1 MIISGRVQNVGFRY
15 NTRKT
20 AENYQISG
28 FVKNR
33 PDGAVYVEA
42 TGNEADLDQFI
53 LWCHRG
59 PAWARVDRVQIQNLP
74 FQEFDGF
81 KVR

>member
-1 MIISGRVQNVGFRY
+1 MIITGRVQNVGFRY
-15 NTRKT
+15 NTRKA
-20 AENYQISG
+20 AETHNIAG

-42 TGNEADLDQFI
+42 IGEDEDLDQFI
-53 LWCHRG
+53 LWCQRG

-74 FQEFDGF
+74 LQEFEGF